1 MCRLLKGAFK
11 SCPPRAKLCP
21 TWSVKTVLDT
31 LGEWSPASKL
41 SLACLTY
48 KTCML
53 VALASA
59 KRPSSLSLLSIKQ
72 GFFEISQGR
81 ARFQPVDLEK
91 SEGVSHCAPPL
102 ILEAYPEDPRVC
114 PVHYIRA
121 YLKETKGIRSS
132 DRLFITLMAPHEAA
146 SVATITRW
154 LKKTISL
161 LGQVGSGGSTRS
173 ASGSQAIMNG
183 ASLKAVLEAGDWARA
198 STFKKFYYK
207 PTGLSFQKIVLTT

>member
-1 MCRLLKGAFK
+1 MSTVNFRPLPKSKFK
-11 SCPPRAKLCP
+11 VLNYD
-21 TWSVKTVLDT
+21 TWA
-31 LGEWSPASKL
+31 EWSTISKL
-41 SLACLTY
+41 SLSCLTY

-59 KRPSSLSLLSIKQ
+59 KRPSSLSLLSIK
-72 GFFEISQGR
+72 QGR

-121 YLKETKGIRSS
+121 YLKETKGIKSS

-161 LGQVGSGGSTRS
+161 SGQVGSGGSTRS

-183 ASLKAVLEAGDWARA
+183 ASLKTVLDAGDWARA
-198 STFKKFYYK
+198 SMFRKFYFK
-207 PTGLSFQKIVLTT
+207 PTGLSFQEIVLSN